1 MEDITIKLRDYIL
14 SRGINIHKLA
24 YSLGIPYNKL
34 RASFSLTGR
43 GRELRASEFI
53 PICIFLQ
60 LDPFQF
66 VDQEEIDRLRNYR
79 LYDDC

>member
-1 MEDITIKLRDYIL
+1 MDDITIRLRDYIL

-24 YSLGIPYNKL
+24 YNLGIPYNAL
-34 RASFSLTGR
+34 RASFSLTGK
-43 GRELRASEFI
+43 GRRLRASEYI
-53 PICIFLQ
+53 PICIFLH

-66 VDQEEIDRLRNYR
+66 VDQEEIERLQNYR